1 MGHLIQLNS
10 VWPYQ
15 ASVFKQKARY
25 YVPFVTSLRENLK
38 PIWRQREKT
47 QQFVYSLLIFA
58 DRRLRFAA
66 DNVSLE
72 TILNVTNV
80 FHNKKPF
87 PMPCHLAAE
96 GV

>member
-10 VWPYQ
+10 VWPYP
-15 ASVFKQKARY
+15 ALVFKQKARY
-25 YVPFVTSLRENLK
+25 FVPFVTSLRENLK
-38 PIWRQREKT
+38 PIWRQRENPH
-47 QQFVYSLLIFA
+47 QFVYFLLFFA

-66 DNVSLE
+66 DNASLE
-72 TILNVTNV
+72 TILNVTKV

-87 PMPCHLAAE
+87 PMLFAAK